1 MKRLFNAV
9 YAATCCAGISAAYA
23 EEPFVLDDAAMDK
36 VTAAGNVNF
45 NTNITKNVDILKNV
59 NYNINK
65 NVATNVDL
73 DGSLASAEASA
84 DSTGWF
90 YNIAETE
97 TFAQVTR
104 EGAFSFSDALAAG
117 NDVPIVTPPPPPP
130 PPTEP

>member
-1 MKRLFNAV
+1 MKRVFTTV
-9 YAATCCAGISAAYA
+9 YAVTCFAGLSAAYA
-23 EEPFVLDDAAMDK
+23 DGPFVLDDAAMDQ

-97 TFAQVTR
+97 TFAQVTT

-117 NDVPIVTPPPPPP
+117 NDAPLTPVPPVP
-130 PPTEP
+130 E